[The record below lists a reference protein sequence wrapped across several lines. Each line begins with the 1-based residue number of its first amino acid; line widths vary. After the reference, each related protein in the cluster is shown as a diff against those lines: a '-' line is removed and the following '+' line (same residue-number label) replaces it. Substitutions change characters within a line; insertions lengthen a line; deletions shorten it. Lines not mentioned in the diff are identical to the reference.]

1 MWTFLFTSLDG
12 RESPDR
18 LTVRPR
24 TTAWTGHRKPVIC
37 ITPVAIWA
45 RIRPRHP
52 VFVMESNYISSEE
65 AKQTEAT
72 YLTNGAGWEFL
83 TSLTQC
89 AQTIVLNVA
98 ALYWQKGCLYFGQN
112 QLSDE
117 T

>member
-24 TTAWTGHRKPVIC
+24 TTAWTGHRKPVIY
-37 ITPVAIWA
+37 ITSAANCA

-52 VFVMESNYISSEE
+52 VFVMKGDYISSEE

-72 YLTNGAGWEFL
+72 YLTIGAG
-83 TSLTQC
+83 
-89 AQTIVLNVA
+89 
-98 ALYWQKGCLYFGQN
+98 
-112 QLSDE
+112 
-117 T
+117 